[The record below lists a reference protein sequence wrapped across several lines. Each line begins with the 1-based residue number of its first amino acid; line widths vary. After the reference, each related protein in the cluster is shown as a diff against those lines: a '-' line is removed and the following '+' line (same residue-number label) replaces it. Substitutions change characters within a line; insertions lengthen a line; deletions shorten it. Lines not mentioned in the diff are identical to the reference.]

1 MSKEIDEINNKII
14 KNQDE
19 IIEILKEQKK
29 DLTQM
34 LLEISS
40 QLKDRGGFE
49 IITNAIDE
57 KLSK

>member
-1 MSKEIDEINNKII
+1 MKTEIDEVNDDII
-14 KNQDE
+14 KNQRLL
-19 IIEILKEQKK
+19 IEILKEQKK